1 MRNEKLALFGGPKV
15 IKKTFKRYNSI
26 GKEEINAVNE
36 VMKTGILSNYIA
48 NRSDQFYGGKKV
60 REFETKCQKYF
71 NVKRAISVNS
81 WTSGLIAAV
90 GALDINPGDEIIVSP
105 WTMCATA
112 TAIIHWNAIPVFAD
126 IENKTF
132 NLDPKKVEEKI
143 TNRTKAIMSVDIFG
157 HPGPMDELKKI
168 AKKYKL
174 KIISD
179 AAQSPAAM
187 YKNKYAGTMVDIG
200 GISLNCHKH
209 IQTGEGGVLFTND
222 IKLAER
228 MCMIRNHAEAVV
240 EGKSPKELANMIG
253 YNFRLGEIECA
264 IGIEQLKKLKK
275 IIHSRRQIAKILNK
289 ELKNLIGL
297 RTPIVKKG
305 CTHSYYAYP
314 MVIDTKMLG
323 VSKKKI
329 YKALIAEGVQGLQ
342 INFTNVHRLPMFI
355 NKIAY
360 GKRNFPWTYS
370 KNSKKIKY
378 GKGTCPVAEDLLDN
392 TYMGFGMFVHEYT
405 KSDIDLII
413 KSFKKVWSNLHTLK

>member
-1 MRNEKLALFGGPKV
+1 MKNDKLALFGGHK
-15 IKKTFKRYNSI
+15 IIRTIFKRYNSI
-26 GKEEINAVNE
+26 GREEISAVNK
-36 VMKTGILSNYIA
+36 VMKTGILSNFIA
-48 NRSDQFYGGKKV
+48 NRSEQFYGGTKV
-60 REFETKCQKYF
+60 REFEEMCQKYF
-71 NVKRAISVNS
+71 NVKRAITVNS

-132 NLDPKKVEEKI
+132 NLDPKEVEKKI
-143 TNRTKAIMSVDIFG
+143 TSKTKAIMSVDIFG
-157 HPGPMDELKKI
+157 HPGPMNELKKI

-222 IKLAER
+222 LKLAKR
-228 MCMIRNHAEAVV
+228 MCLIRNHAEAIV
-240 EGKSPKELANMIG
+240 EGNTPKNLANMIG

-264 IGIEQLKKLKK
+264 IGIEQLKKLKS
-275 IIHSRRQIAKILNK
+275 IIYLRQQMAKKLNK

-297 RTPIVKKG
+297 RLPTVKKG

-314 MVIDTKMLG
+314 MVIDTTLLG

-329 YKALIAEGVQGLQ
+329 FDALVAEGVQGLQ
-342 INFTNVHRLPMFI
+342 IKFTNAHRLPMFL

-360 GKRNFPWTYS
+360 GDKNFPWTYN
-370 KNSKKIKY
+370 KKSKKIKY
-378 GKGTCPVAEDLLDN
+378 GKGTCPVAEDLQDN
-392 TYMGFGMFVHEYT
+392 TYMGLGMFFYDYT
-405 KSDIDLII
+405 ESDIDLII
-413 KSFKKVWSNLHTLK
+413 KSFKKVWSNLHILK

>member
-1 MRNEKLALFGGPKV
+1 MKNEKLALFGGPKV
-15 IKKTFKRYNSI
+15 IRKNFKRYNSI
-26 GKEEINAVNE
+26 GKEEISAVNK
-36 VMKTGILSNYIA
+36 VMKTGILSDYIA
-48 NRSDQFYGGKKV
+48 NNSDHFYGGKKV
-60 REFETKCQKYF
+60 RQFEKMCEKYF

-132 NLDPKKVEEKI
+132 NLNPKEVEKKI
-143 TNRTKAIMSVDIFG
+143 TKRTKAIMSVDIFG
-157 HPGPMDELKKI
+157 HPGPMNELKKI

-179 AAQSPAAM
+179 SAQSPAAM

-228 MCMIRNHAEAVV
+228 MCLIRNHAEAIVK
-240 EGKSPKELANMIG
+240 GKSSNDLSNMIG

-264 IGIEQLKKLKK
+264 IGIEQLKKLKP
-275 IIHSRRQIAKILNK
+275 IINSRRKIAKKLNK
-289 ELKNLIGL
+289 ELKDLVGL
-297 RTPIVKKG
+297 RTPIVKNE

-323 VSKKKI
+323 VSKQKI
-329 YKALIAEGVQGLQ
+329 YKALIAEGAQGLQ
-342 INFTNVHRLPMFI
+342 IHFTNVHRLPMFI

-360 GKRNFPWTYS
+360 GNKNFPWTQT

-392 TYMGFGMFVHEYT
+392 TYIGFGMFAYEYT